1 MKLSQIIL
9 PLISLLLQGHHG
21 MQPADEAA
29 HVRRVVEH
37 LIPHTSGQTET
48 RFDPELQS
56 VFTPSAQQGL
66 VGHSNGGHIVIDVI
80 GDSSPSITRP
90 ADFRQLDFETGAHE
104 AQETPARQIVSFA
117 ERSGLNQ
124 RTVQVSGENREK
136 ASLPDNISSNVRGL
150 VNPRIQNT
158 AQSTTVVQPISQI
171 PEAQV
176 WRALAIFVC
185 FISMIIPFN
194 MLMGQM
200 RS

>member
-1 MKLSQIIL
+1 
-9 PLISLLLQGHHG
+9 
-21 MQPADEAA
+21 MQPSDEAA
-29 HVRRVVEH
+29 HARRVVEH
-37 LIPHTSGQTET
+37 LIPHTPGQTET

-90 ADFRQLDFETGAHE
+90 ADFRQLDFETGAHAE
-104 AQETPARQIVSFA
+104 AQETPAHQIVSFA
-117 ERSGLNQ
+117 ERSGINQ
-124 RTVQVSGENREK
+124 RTVQASGANREK
-136 ASLPDNISSNVRGL
+136 ESHSDNISSNVRL
-150 VNPRIQNT
+150 SMVNPRTQNR
-158 AQSTTVVQPISQI
+158 AQSTTVGQPISQI

-200 RS
+200 